1 MIHSGPWRDTDGS
14 KMTKQRRIRV
24 EKKDKFSYNILVSV

>member
-14 KMTKQRRIRV
+14 KMTKQRRKRV
-24 EKKDKFSYNILVSV
+24 EKKDKLSYNTFVSV